1 MKNILLIGKETT
13 STQELGAVLGECF
26 EVTTDYGDV
35 GLIEGLLRISIPDL
49 VIINLEGVHLVCR
62 DICRLLSVSFSKIPV
77 ILIGNQ
83 AVCLSYTSFLHQE
96 QFSQLNLSIIDNTVV
111 RACCRV
117 MKISYAETL
126 NSKKSNFESNNKQTI
141 LLVDDS
147 ALQNRISKNILDAKY
162 NVKVTMSANQALEV
176 IAQGKP
182 DLIVLD
188 YDMPDFDGYHF
199 LRVLR
204 EEPATANIPVI
215 FLTGVVDKEHVSKVI
230 PLKPDG
236 YLLKPVSAEKL
247 LSRVQA
253 LLG

>member
-1 MKNILLIGKETT
+1 MRKLLTLKNRIL
-13 STQELGAVLGECF
+13 
-26 EVTTDYGDV
+26 
-35 GLIEGLLRISIPDL
+35 
-49 VIINLEGVHLVCR
+49 
-62 DICRLLSVSFSKIPV
+62 
-77 ILIGNQ
+77 NQ
-83 AVCLSYTSFLHQE
+83 
-96 QFSQLNLSIIDNTVV
+96 
-111 RACCRV
+111 
-117 MKISYAETL
+117 
-126 NSKKSNFESNNKQTI
+126 I